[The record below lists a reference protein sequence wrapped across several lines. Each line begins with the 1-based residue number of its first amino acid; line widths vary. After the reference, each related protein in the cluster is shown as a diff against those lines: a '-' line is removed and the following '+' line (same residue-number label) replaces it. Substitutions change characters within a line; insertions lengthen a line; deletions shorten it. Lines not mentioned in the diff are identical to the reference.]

1 MNDKWRK
8 MLNIQELKKVGVEE
22 LTKNNIDDAVIKANI
37 LLQFV
42 LKMDKAE
49 VMINSEN
56 MVNKNSIEDYLSY
69 IKEIVN
75 GKPIQYITNNQSFMG
90 LDFYVDENVLIP
102 QPDTELLVEETIK
115 KIRCILGLEEN
126 LYKCYNQSEKIE
138 KNNICEHE
146 KRAKRTDEKIKILD
160 LCTGSGAIAVAIDN
174 YLEKNSIKN
183 IEIYASDISTEALR
197 IARKNA
203 IINNENTHI
212 RFIKSDMFEN
222 INQKFD
228 IIVSNP
234 PYIEREAITNLS
246 KEVQNEPH
254 LALDGGVDGL
264 DFYRLIA
271 KEGKNY
277 LQENGYI
284 LLEIGYNQKESVSKM
299 FGEYS
304 NIKCLKDLS
313 GNDRVIEVR

>member
-1 MNDKWRK
+1 M
-8 MLNIQELKKVGVEE
+8 NIQELKKVGVEE
-22 LTKNNIDDAVIKANI
+22 LSKNNIDDAVIKANI

-42 LKMDKAE
+42 LKMDRTE
-49 VMINSEN
+49 VIINCEN
-56 MVNKNSIEDYLSY
+56 MVNENRIEEYLSY
-69 IKEIVN
+69 VKEIVN

-126 LYKCYNQSEKIE
+126 LYKCYNQSEKTE
-138 KNNICEHE
+138 KNNICAHE
-146 KRAKRTDEKIKILD
+146 KRVKRNDDKIKILD
-160 LCTGSGAIAVAIDN
+160 LCTGSGAIAVAIEN
-174 YLEKNSIKN
+174 YVEKNSIKN

-234 PYIEREAITNLS
+234 PYIERGVIPNL
-246 KEVQNEPH
+246 
-254 LALDGGVDGL
+254 
-264 DFYRLIA
+264 
-271 KEGKNY
+271 
-277 LQENGYI
+277 
-284 LLEIGYNQKESVSKM
+284 
-299 FGEYS
+299 
-304 NIKCLKDLS
+304 
-313 GNDRVIEVR
+313 

>member
-1 MNDKWRK
+1 MN
-8 MLNIQELKKVGVEE
+8 KVGVEE
-22 LTKNNIDDAVIKANI
+22 LSKDNRDDAVIKVNI

-42 LKMDKAE
+42 LKMDRTE
-49 VMINSEN
+49 VIINCEN
-56 MVNKNSIEDYLSY
+56 MVNENRIEEYLSY
-69 IKEIVN
+69 VKEIVN

-126 LYKCYNQSEKIE
+126 LYKCYNQSEKTE
-138 KNNICEHE
+138 KNNICAHE
-146 KRAKRTDEKIKILD
+146 KRVKRNDEKIKILD
-160 LCTGSGAIAVAIDN
+160 LCTGSGAIAVAIEN
-174 YLEKNSIKN
+174 QIEKNN
-183 IEIYASDISTEALR
+183 INNVELYASDISELALK
-197 IARKNA
+197 IAKKNA
-203 IINNENTHI
+203 FANSKNANI

-234 PYIEREAITNLS
+234 PYIERGVIPNLS

-254 LALDGGVDGL
+254 IALDGGVDGL

-277 LQENGYI
+277 LQENGFI
-284 LLEIGYNQKESVSKM
+284 LLEIGYNQKESVSKI
-299 FGEYS
+299 FEEYS
-304 NIKCLKDLS
+304 NIRCLKDLS
-313 GNDRVIEVR
+313 GNDRVIEVQFCDEGLA

>member
-1 MNDKWRK
+1 M
-8 MLNIQELKKVGVEE
+8 NIQELKKVGVEE
-22 LTKNNIDDAVIKANI
+22 LSKNNIDDAVIKANI

-42 LKMDKAE
+42 LKMDRTE
-49 VMINSEN
+49 VIINCEN
-56 MVNKNSIEDYLSY
+56 MVNENRIEEYLSY
-69 IKEIVN
+69 VKEIVN

-126 LYKCYNQSEKIE
+126 LYKYYNQSEKTK
-138 KNNICEHE
+138 KNNICAHE
-146 KRAKRTDEKIKILD
+146 KRVKRNDEKIKILD
-160 LCTGSGAIAVAIDN
+160 LCTGSGAIAVAIEN
-174 YLEKNSIKN
+174 QIEKNN
-183 IEIYASDISTEALR
+183 INNVELYASDISELALK
-197 IARKNA
+197 IAKKNA
-203 IINNENTHI
+203 FANSKNANI

-234 PYIEREAITNLS
+234 PYIERGVIPNLS

-254 LALDGGVDGL
+254 IALDGGVDGL

-277 LQENGYI
+277 LQENGFI
-284 LLEIGYNQKESVSKM
+284 LLEIGYNQKESVSKI
-299 FGEYS
+299 FEEYS
-304 NIKCLKDLS
+304 NIRCLKDLS
-313 GNDRVIEVR
+313 GNDRVIEVQFCDEGLA

>member
-1 MNDKWRK
+1 M
-8 MLNIQELKKVGVEE
+8 NIQELKKVGVEE
-22 LTKNNIDDAVIKANI
+22 LSKNNIDDAVIKANI

-42 LKMDKAE
+42 LKMDRTE
-49 VMINSEN
+49 VIINCEN
-56 MVNKNSIEDYLSY
+56 MVNENRIEEYLSY
-69 IKEIVN
+69 VKEIVN

-90 LDFYVDENVLIP
+90 LNFYVDENVLIP

-138 KNNICEHE
+138 KNNIYAHE
-146 KRAKRTDEKIKILD
+146 KRVKRTDEKIKILD
-160 LCTGSGAIAVAIDN
+160 LCTGSGAIAVAIEN

-234 PYIEREAITNLS
+234 PYIERGVIPNLS

-254 LALDGGVDGL
+254 IALDGGVDGL

-277 LQENGYI
+277 LQENGFI
-284 LLEIGYNQKESVSKM
+284 LLEIGYNQKESVSKI
-299 FGEYS
+299 FEEYS
-304 NIKCLKDLS
+304 NIRCLKDLS
-313 GNDRVIEVR
+313 GNDRVIEVQFCDEGLA

>member
-1 MNDKWRK
+1 M
-8 MLNIQELKKVGVEE
+8 NIQELKKVGVEE
-22 LTKNNIDDAVIKANI
+22 LSKNNIDDAVIKANI

-42 LKMDKAE
+42 LKMDRTE
-49 VMINSEN
+49 VIINCEN
-56 MVNKNSIEDYLSY
+56 MVNENRIEEYLSY
-69 IKEIVN
+69 VKEIVN

-138 KNNICEHE
+138 KNNICAHE
-146 KRAKRTDEKIKILD
+146 KRVKRNDEKIKILD
-160 LCTGSGAIAVAIDN
+160 LCTGSGAIAVAIEN
-174 YLEKNSIKN
+174 QIEKNN
-183 IEIYASDISTEALR
+183 INNVELYASDISELALK
-197 IARKNA
+197 IAKKNA
-203 IINNENTHI
+203 FANSKNANI

-234 PYIEREAITNLS
+234 PYIERGVIPNLS

-254 LALDGGVDGL
+254 IALDGGVDGL

-277 LQENGYI
+277 LQENGFI
-284 LLEIGYNQKESVSKM
+284 LLEIGYNQKESVSKI
-299 FGEYS
+299 FEEYS
-304 NIKCLKDLS
+304 NIRCLKDLS
-313 GNDRVIEVR
+313 GNDRVIEVQFCDEGLA

>member
-1 MNDKWRK
+1 M
-8 MLNIQELKKVGVEE
+8 NIQELKKVGVEE
-22 LTKNNIDDAVIKANI
+22 LSKNNIDDAVIKANI

-42 LKMDKAE
+42 LKMDRTE
-49 VMINSEN
+49 VIINCEN
-56 MVNKNSIEDYLSY
+56 MVNENRIEEYLSY
-69 IKEIVN
+69 VKEIVN

-126 LYKCYNQSEKIE
+126 LYKCYNQSEKTE
-138 KNNICEHE
+138 KNNICAHE
-146 KRAKRTDEKIKILD
+146 KRVKRNDEKIKILD
-160 LCTGSGAIAVAIDN
+160 LCTGSGAIAVAIEN
-174 YLEKNSIKN
+174 QIEKNN
-183 IEIYASDISTEALR
+183 INNVELYASDISELALK
-197 IARKNA
+197 IAKKNA
-203 IINNENTHI
+203 FANSKNANI

-234 PYIEREAITNLS
+234 PYIERGVIPNLS

-254 LALDGGVDGL
+254 IALDGGVDGL

-277 LQENGYI
+277 LQENGFI
-284 LLEIGYNQKESVSKM
+284 LLEIGYNQKESVSKT
-299 FGEYS
+299 FEEYS
-304 NIKCLKDLS
+304 NIRCLKDLS
-313 GNDRVIEVR
+313 GNDRVIEVQFCDEGLA

>member
-1 MNDKWRK
+1 M
-8 MLNIQELKKVGVEE
+8 NIQELKKVGVEE
-22 LTKNNIDDAVIKANI
+22 LTKNNIEDALIKANI

-69 IKEIVN
+69 VKEIVN

-102 QPDTELLVEETIK
+102 QPDTEMLVEETISKLKEIVKMRDGENIKSKNENYLIDIK
-115 KIRCILGLEEN
+115 KDME
-126 LYKCYNQSEKIE
+126 
-138 KNNICEHE
+138 IC
-146 KRAKRTDEKIKILD
+146 KQIKLLD
-160 LCTGSGAIAVAIDN
+160 LCTGSGAIAVSIAK
-174 YLEKNSIKN
+174 YVEKFEKNANKN
-183 IEIYASDISTEALR
+183 IEIFASDISKKAIE
-197 IARKNA
+197 IAKKNA
-203 IINNENTHI
+203 KLNRIKTSIQ
-212 RFIKSDMFEN
+212 FIKSDMFEI

-234 PYIEREAITNLS
+234 PYIEREVIPNLS
-246 KEVQNEPH
+246 KEVQNEPYI
-254 LALDGGVDGL
+254 ALDGGVDGL

-284 LLEIGYNQKESVSKM
+284 LLEIGYNQKESVSKI

-313 GNDRVIEVR
+313 GNDRVIEVQLRAMEK